1 DFSQSF
7 DLSFSPPCH
16 DRYPCLRLARE
27 CLSQGGPY
35 PLAFNAANEVAVDA
49 FRMNRIGFVQISNII
64 EESLNKLNTN
74 EPTCLADLLEL
85 DTVIRSTAS
94 QSIALLGH

>member
-1 DFSQSF
+1 MIIPGFPSEPIILFDSF
-7 DLSFSPPCH
+7 ERFKNQLV
-16 DRYPCLRLARE
+16 RLREA
-27 CLSQGGPY
+27 G
-35 PLAFNAANEVAVDA
+35 FK
-49 FRMNRIGFVQISNII
+49 NRIGFVQISNII